1 MFDKVI
7 IRGIALQAVK
17 NREIFANWLMN
28 EKRIQFG
35 RLVAINAE
43 KVILSEKNPLLR
55 RVIDEAELNYARR
68 HQCCSI
74 DSKKISK
81 L

>member
-43 KVILSEKNPLLR
+43 S
-55 RVIDEAELNYARR
+55 
-68 HQCCSI
+68 
-74 DSKKISK
+74 DSVGKKSVVTPSDR
-81 L
+81 